1 MSRDS
6 YVPYTFA
13 ALQHCIKVIC
23 KQAITRS
30 YLPERIGELE
40 SANHQKT
47 PRFVRLYGDAHR
59 RKVAVWFNPA
69 GAELGM
75 SDL

>member
-1 MSRDS
+1 MSGDS
-6 YVPYTFA
+6 HVPDTFA
-13 ALQHCIKVIC
+13 AWRHSIKVIW
-23 KQAITRS
+23 KQEITRS
-30 YLPERIGELE
+30 YLPERIAELE

-47 PRFVRLYGDAHR
+47 PRFVRFYGDAHP